1 MDFMI
6 LSYLMVMRDARPP
19 LIGAADNM
27 NNIMLVS
34 KLFKLSGAFYIKRT
48 GQKFPRVYRA
58 LLNEYMKSILENEMN
73 MEFFMEATRSRT
85 GQILFPKFGMLK
97 YVVEA
102 YLEKR
107 VPDVIL
113 IPLNITY
120 ENLIESDSYIVEHRG
135 GQKVAED
142 TMRFL
147 KAIRLIYRNYGKLII
162 NSAEPFSLKK
172 YLADYAQVQGGLLLR
187 HVQDDE
193 FIQNLGLHLT
203 DVLQEKSVFMHTHL
217 VCAIL
222 LMRHHYQ
229 LIKDIEVSVKKL
241 SNQIK
246 MRGGTIYE
254 IEENEFNF
262 DVAIKYFKER
272 LSIRGDTFNERR
284 VCIDRSNYIDN
295 CLAMKYY
302 ANSMNYLFFIEATI
316 YFAASNQ
323 NALEKVVYID
333 MLWQKVSF
341 LQDLFQKE
349 IFIRD
354 WPTSKEGMV
363 FFMKSRQ

>member
-6 LSYLMVMRDARPP
+6 LSYLLVMRDARPP

-34 KLFKLSGAFYIKRT
+34 KLFKLCGAFYIKRT
-48 GQKFPRVYRA
+48 GQKFPKVYRA

-120 ENLIESDSYIVEHRG
+120 ENLIESDSYIGEHRG

-162 NSAEPFSLKK
+162 NSSEPFSLKK
-172 YLADYAQVQGGLLLR
+172 YLDNYAQMNGGLLLR

-193 FIQNLGLHLT
+193 FIQNLGYHLT
-203 DVLQEKSVFMHTHL
+203 NVLQDKSVFMHTHL
-217 VCAIL
+217 VCVIL

-229 LIKDIEVSVKKL
+229 LVKDVETSVKIL
-241 SNQIK
+241 SAQIK
-246 MRGGTIYE
+246 ARKGTIFE

-284 VCIDRSNYIDN
+284 VCIDRANYIEN
-295 CLAMKYY
+295 CMSLKYY

-316 YFAASNQ
+316 YFAASHQ

-333 MLWQKVSF
+333 VLWQKFS
-341 LQDLFQKE
+341 LLHGLFEKE
-349 IFIRD
+349 IFLMN
-354 WPTSKEGMV
+354 WPETKEALLE
-363 FFMKSRQ
+363 FMKRKQ